1 MIYIYNYI
9 YIYVYVYIC
18 ICICICIYMW
28 QSLINDTHL
37 KHLRKGRQALFH
49 TAAHC
54 DGGAETAKAAPNAA
68 SPRAGRCARAARAV
82 GET

>member
-1 MIYIYNYI
+1 MYMYIYMYM
-9 YIYVYVYIC
+9 YM
-18 ICICICIYMW
+18 ICICIYMW